1 MTKSRSV
8 QKQPTRVAVERQSTG
23 GTSTERPP
31 SRETDAFWIDAF
43 RLHASRRGRTIR
55 KAASGGKWMIF
66 VPRARIDDL
75 WATIRKATEE
85 GYLGDHA
92 KVSTARPNPNSA
104 DPSKHVICVYTD
116 DAEDEADIREVR
128 QALRDLGVSW
138 KIPYKSDAATRA
150 GKYQVRGNTRIA
162 SFYE

>member
-1 MTKSRSV
+1 
-8 QKQPTRVAVERQSTG
+8 
-23 GTSTERPP
+23 
-31 SRETDAFWIDAF
+31 
-43 RLHASRRGRTIR
+43 
-55 KAASGGKWMIF
+55 MIF
-66 VPRARIDDL
+66 VPREKIDEL

-104 DPSKHVICVYTD
+104 DPSKHVICIYTD
-116 DAEDEADIREVR
+116 DANDEADIREVR

-138 KIPYKSDAATRA
+138 KIPYKSDAATFE
-150 GKYQVRGNTRIA
+150 GKYQVRGHTRIS